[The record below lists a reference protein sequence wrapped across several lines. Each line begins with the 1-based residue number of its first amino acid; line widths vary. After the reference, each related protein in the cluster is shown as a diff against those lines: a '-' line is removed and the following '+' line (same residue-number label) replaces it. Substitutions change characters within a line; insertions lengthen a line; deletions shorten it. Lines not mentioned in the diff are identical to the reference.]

1 MSRKARS
8 SATGHLVQAAPRRP
22 GTDTGELHIH
32 LLGGFGVATEQAQM
46 LSLSGKRQRT
56 LIAYLLLHRDIPS
69 DRKHLAFL
77 LWPES
82 SEQQAL
88 TNLRQLIHE
97 LRAVL
102 EDPERFLDAGR
113 QLVRW
118 RTDAPCAVDVD
129 EFRAALA
136 LTVDANGNG
145 GETIAALSKA
155 VALCDGDLLPECY
168 DDWIEPFRRRLRD
181 DLASALR
188 RLVRLL

>member
-1 MSRKARS
+1 MPSIPMASHRAGGT
-8 SATGHLVQAAPRRP
+8 TGS
-22 GTDTGELHIH
+22 LHIR
-32 LLGGFGVATEQAQM
+32 LLGGFGIVTDASGT
-46 LSLSGKRQRT
+46 LCLPGKRQRA

-102 EDPERFLDAGR
+102 DDPDRFLHAGR

-118 RTDAPCAVDVD
+118 RADAPCVVDVD
-129 EFRAALA
+129 GFRAALA
-136 LTVDANGNG
+136 LAAAAKGDET
-145 GETIAALSKA
+145 ETITALSSA
-155 VALCDGDLLPECY
+155 VALYDGDLLPEWY

-188 RLVRLL
+188 RLVTLL